1 MKVADYEA
9 LMADIGLTE
18 AQVEKITDALEQLMR
33 PISSKAHQSRGD
45 KKQET
50 FHFYMNG
57 KCEGLNLA
65 YKFFAGTLPET
76 DLLEHD

>member
-1 MKVADYEA
+1 MKVSDYQA
-9 LMADIGLTE
+9 LIAEIGLTE
-18 AQVEKITDALEQLMR
+18 EQVEKITDALDELMR
-33 PISSKAHQSRGD
+33 PLATSAHQSRGD
-45 KKQET
+45 KKLET
-50 FHFYMNG
+50 YHFYMNG